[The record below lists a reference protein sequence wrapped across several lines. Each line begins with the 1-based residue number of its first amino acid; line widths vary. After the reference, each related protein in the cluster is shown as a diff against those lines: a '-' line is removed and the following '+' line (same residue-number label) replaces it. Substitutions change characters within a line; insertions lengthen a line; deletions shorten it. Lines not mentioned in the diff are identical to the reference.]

1 MSSIT
6 NFDNLF
12 LQTLMGRLQI
22 HPPPPQYPYLSQSL
36 EDLLFNVDG
45 SSDDDDDDTSKTQ
58 LSKEESKL
66 EKEIIRVIL
75 SGKTDSLKP
84 NSGQAV
90 TIVEHHICV
99 GFHEEKGSDYRVWEW
114 HGHIMLFDE
123 EDGYTPEYIY
133 GNYFE
138 RLLGKT
144 AASTTATHKQEQE
157 ENEEEKTGNLGL
169 RELIDDG
176 DSGAARILHRII
188 SAGSPS
194 DGNENLLILLATVVS
209 LVTIG
214 CLVTIFSCIS
224 AGREYHIPQLYVIVK
239 NLRVNR
245 NQIDQWQH
253 LSVIDNPSDELSI
266 IKSWTCLSDTINL
279 SKFQLDKYTDLDGRS
294 AYGAVPEIDLAS
306 ALEYI

>member
-36 EDLLFNVDG
+36 EDLLFNVDA
-45 SSDDDDDDTSKTQ
+45 SSDDDDDDPSKTQ

-90 TIVEHHICV
+90 TIREHHICV

-144 AASTTATHKQEQE
+144 AASTTATPKQEQE

-169 RELIDDG
+169 RELIDGG

-188 SAGSPS
+188 SAGSPRLFIEEMY
-194 DGNENLLILLATVVS
+194 NMTVS
-209 LVTIG
+209 ESRG
-214 CLVTIFSCIS
+214 
-224 AGREYHIPQLYVIVK
+224 Q
-239 NLRVNR
+239 
-245 NQIDQWQH
+245 
-253 LSVIDNPSDELSI
+253 
-266 IKSWTCLSDTINL
+266 
-279 SKFQLDKYTDLDGRS
+279 
-294 AYGAVPEIDLAS
+294 
-306 ALEYI
+306 